1 MFVVNGQKANQ
12 FDNTFRIST
21 TVRQSLTTGENVT
34 VGEIAT
40 IGELDREAQDQYMV
54 SLSDHRDRLMKS
66 QLKMKKHITVLI
78 FLFDFYNFSFKG
90 FQRFCCSCVVQQHY

>member
-34 VGEIAT
+34 VGEIAS

-54 SLSDHRDRLMKS
+54 SLSDHRGRLKKRKF
-66 QLKMKKHITVLI
+66 KMEEHSTHLS
-78 FLFDFYNFSFKG
+78 L
-90 FQRFCCSCVVQQHY
+90 